1 MSTQSYDVL
10 VIGSGPAGQ
19 KGAIAAAKLG
29 KSVAVI
35 DRKMRIGGAS
45 LHGGT
50 VPSKTLRE
58 AILFLTGFR
67 QRSFYGSDYTVKEH
81 IDLRDLRER
90 VQTVVDRETHV
101 VRAQLQRNGVTVI
114 DGWAKFIDPHTLE
127 VENGVSPAQMRG
139 DFILIAC
146 GSRAAENPNLP
157 VDGEKIYDASE
168 LQLAGALPKEMIVV
182 GAGVIGIEYASMF
195 AALGMDVTIIDGR
208 TTMLDFVDREIV
220 ERLVASMRNQNAVFR
235 LGENVVSVTRDETGR
250 VVATLESGK
259 TVRGDALLYAVGRQG
274 NADRL
279 NLAAAG
285 LTSDPRGRIAVN
297 DKLQTEVPHI
307 YAAGD
312 VIGFPSLAA
321 TSMDQGRR
329 AACHMFG
336 VKRADTS
343 KTLPYGIYTVPEIS
357 MVGKTEQEL
366 TAGKIPYEFGA
377 AKYEELAKGQ
387 IVGELTGYLKLL
399 FDPKSLRLLGVHVIG
414 ENAAEIIHV
423 GQAILANDGTIQY
436 FRDTVFNYP
445 TFAEAYKVAAL
456 DGLNKV

>member
-1 MSTQSYDVL
+1 L

-259 TVRGDALLYAVGRQG
+259 TVRGDPLLYAVGRQG